1 MVRDVLIVDEDES
14 FLTTALEKLEPFAET
29 FSVLIATDEA
39 DARLELAKKPVSVV
53 VVNLESTESG
63 LGLAVLD
70 LVSLA
75 FPEITVIVTS
85 KAATGDIKKLAE
97 KQGVAA
103 LMDKPLNFTDLGRK
117 ISAAIRKEGDAG
129 TLRGVSPGMFLQ
141 MIEMEERS
149 CVIRME
155 DEPSNSLGVLFFR
168 QGELL
173 DARVKDLGG
182 PEAAYI
188 IFSWD
193 AVSLS
198 IQNGCPPKEPKI
210 FMNAQA
216 VLLEAMRR
224 RDEGGSVKSGKP
236 SAKPDHHDEDLGGY
250 EEDLSDGDLEDG
262 EAASLGSFEDLSDDD
277 LEAPST
283 PAAMAEA
290 SVEPISTLN
299 LVRNKLDR
307 ELGDKCGLQDV
318 VHDGRWDEFVA
329 MAESIGGL
337 FSAGKLRICYVDSD
351 KDSDI
356 ILIPGDKTTVV
367 TLKPRCPKNKVVD
380 ILST

>member
-1 MVRDVLIVDEDES
+1 MVRDVLIVDEDDS
-14 FLTTALEKLEPFAET
+14 FLTTALEKLEPFDET
-29 FSVLIATDEA
+29 FTVLIATDEA

-53 VVNLESTESG
+53 VVNLESADSG
-63 LGLAVLD
+63 FGLSLLD
-70 LVSLA
+70 HISVA
-75 FPEITVIVTS
+75 YPEIAVIVTS
-85 KAATGDIKKLAE
+85 QAATDEIQKLAD
-97 KQGVAA
+97 KQGVDAF
-103 LMDKPLNFTDLGRK
+103 LSKPLKFNDLGRK

-173 DARVKDLGG
+173 DARVQNLVG
-182 PEAAYI
+182 PEAAYL

-224 RDEGGSVKSGKP
+224 RDEGGKDESVTKAP
-236 SAKPDHHDEDLGGY
+236 PRQAEDLGGY
-250 EEDLSDGDLEDG
+250 EEDLTDSDIEAG

-277 LEAPST
+277 LVAPPEAQAEAP
-283 PAAMAEA
+283 
-290 SVEPISTLN
+290 VEPISTLN

-307 ELGDKCGLQDV
+307 ELGDKCGLQDII
-318 VHDGRWDEFVA
+318 HDAKWDEFVN
-329 MAESIGGL
+329 MAEQIGSL
-337 FSAGKLRICYVDSD
+337 FSAGRLRICYVDSET
-351 KDSDI
+351 DSDI

-380 ILST
+380 VLST

>member
-29 FSVLIATDEA
+29 FTVLIATEES
-39 DARLELAKKPVSVV
+39 DARMELAKKPLSAV
-53 VVNLESTESG
+53 VVNVENTETG
-63 LGLAVLD
+63 LGLAILD
-70 LVSLA
+70 HVA
-75 FPEITVIVTS
+75 VAYPEIPVVVTS
-85 KAATGDIKKLAE
+85 KSSSGEIKKLAQ
-97 KQGVAA
+97 KQGAVA
-103 LMDKPLNFTDLGRK
+103 LLDKPVNFTDLGRK
-117 ISAAIRKEGDAG
+117 ISSAIRKEGDAG

-173 DARVKDLGG
+173 DARVRDLAG

-224 RDEGGSVKSGKP
+224 RDEGGGKVKPKAPAAPG
-236 SAKPDHHDEDLGGY
+236 EEQLGGY
-250 EEDLSDGDLEDG
+250 EEDLSEGDLEAGADV
-262 EAASLGSFEDLSDDD
+262 SLGSYEELSDED
-277 LEAPST
+277 LEAPAS
-283 PAAMAEA
+283 PAAAAEA
-290 SVEPISTLN
+290 VVEPINTLN
-299 LVRNKLDR
+299 LVRNKLER
-307 ELGDKCGLQDV
+307 ELGDRCGLKDV
-318 VHDGRWDEFVA
+318 VHDGVWDDFVA
-329 MAESIGGL
+329 QADQLGAL
-337 FSAGKLRICYVDSD
+337 FAAGKLRICYVDSD
-351 KDSDI
+351 KESDL
-356 ILIPGDKTTVV
+356 ILIPGEKTTVV

-380 ILST
+380 VLST

>member
-1 MVRDVLIVDEDES
+1 MVRDVLIVDEDEA
-14 FLTTALEKLEPFAET
+14 FLTTALEKLEPFGET
-29 FSVLIATDEA
+29 FSVLIATDDA
-39 DARLELAKKPVSVV
+39 DARQELAKKPVSVL
-53 VVNLESTESG
+53 VVNIENTESG
-63 LGLAVLD
+63 LGLSVLD
-70 LVSLA
+70 HVSVA
-75 FPEITVIVTS
+75 HPEITVVVTS
-85 KAATGDIKKLAE
+85 KSATADIQKLAE
-97 KQGVAA
+97 KQGAA
-103 LMDKPLNFTDLGRK
+103 AFLEKPLNFTDLGRK

-173 DARVKDLGG
+173 DARVRDLSG

-224 RDEGGSVKSGKP
+224 RDEGGKESKP
-236 SAKPDHHDEDLGGY
+236 KKAEAHQEEELGGY
-250 EEDLSDGDLEDG
+250 EEDLTDSDLEAG
-262 EAASLGSFEDLSDDD
+262 EDASLGSFEDLSDDD
-277 LEAPST
+277 LVAPPT
-283 PAAMAEA
+283 PAAEAEA
-290 SVEPISTLN
+290 KVEPISTLN
-299 LVRNKLDR
+299 FVRNKLDR
-307 ELGDKCGLQDV
+307 ELGDKCGLQDII
-318 VHDGRWDEFVA
+318 HDGRWDEFVSL
-329 MAESIGGL
+329 AESIGNL
-337 FSAGKLRICYVDSD
+337 FAAGKLRICYIDSE
-351 KDSDI
+351 KESDL

-380 ILST
+380 VLST